1 MATTV
6 NNKRT
11 MASDIV
17 AISIALD
24 GVVNFESIA
33 FSQILI
39 TEHGQ
44 SINDLMFVQ
53 KIRGIYFYTSRS
65 AMESAVCHLTNAK
78 LPTYVVCADSK
89 NVYELK

>member
-1 MATTV
+1 MATTI

-17 AISIALD
+17 AISTALD

-44 SINDLMFVQ
+44 SINDLMFV
-53 KIRGIYFYTSRS
+53 
-65 AMESAVCHLTNAK
+65 
-78 LPTYVVCADSK
+78 
-89 NVYELK
+89 

>member
-1 MATTV
+1 
-6 NNKRT
+6 

-17 AISIALD
+17 AISTALD

-65 AMESAVCHLTNAK
+65 AMESVVCHLTNAK

>member
-11 MASDIV
+11 FAKDI
-17 AISIALD
+17 ATISTALD
-24 GVVNFESIA
+24 GIVEFQSIE

-44 SINDLMFVQ
+44 SINDLQYVN

-65 AMESAVCHLTNAK
+65 AMESVVCHLTNAK